1 MKQQSSKANLLQ
13 WTIWSYGRWE
23 SRDSCASQ
31 AQAIPLQW
39 QPAFFKNAISLF
51 PFCSIFFNMGIK
63 ELQVVVCVCVR
74 ERERERGRE
83 GQGEDGQ
90 ERLGLTSSRR

>member
-1 MKQQSSKANLLQ
+1 
-13 WTIWSYGRWE
+13 
-23 SRDSCASQ
+23 
-31 AQAIPLQW
+31 
-39 QPAFFKNAISLF
+39 LF